1 MKYIL
6 LTFALFTQPVF
17 AEIYK
22 WIDDSGKVHFGDS
35 PPHEKQVEEVVV
47 EVNSYEH
54 VTSEHV
60 EFYKGYSSNK
70 VIMYS
75 TSWCKYC
82 KKARRYFKANGIRY
96 VEYDIEKDQAAKQ
109 AFDKLGGKGIPL
121 ILVGKTKM
129 TGFNVSGFEKINK

>member
-75 TSWCKYC
+75 TSWCKYLRKHDDTSKQTVSAMSNMIL
-82 KKARRYFKANGIRY
+82 KKIRLQN
-96 VEYDIEKDQAAKQ
+96 KR
-109 AFDKLGGKGIPL
+109 LTS
-121 ILVGKTKM
+121 LVVR
-129 TGFNVSGFEKINK
+129 GFR